1 MQSGEAGMVE
11 KEQQSVRRGVD
22 AETRGQA
29 DYAHFRTPYE
39 GFKESGW
46 MIVLACLLAAIAC
59 RNESMADAAQER
71 FKQ

>member
-39 GFKESGW
+39 GLKRVVG
-46 MIVLACLLAAIAC
+46 
-59 RNESMADAAQER
+59 
-71 FKQ
+71 